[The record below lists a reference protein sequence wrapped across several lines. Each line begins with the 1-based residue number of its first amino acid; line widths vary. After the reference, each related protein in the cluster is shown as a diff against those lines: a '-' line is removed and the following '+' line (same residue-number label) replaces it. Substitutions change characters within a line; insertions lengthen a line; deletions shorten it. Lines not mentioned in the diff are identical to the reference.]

1 MPKQHLGAQSQQFS
15 GVPSTSTSRDTP
27 AKRPRDEFID
37 TRFRFKSAASQ
48 SKKLKPNLSTIVSSH
63 SGLSLELED
72 KKEHEC
78 HFTSTLQTASL
89 DNLSIPFRRLH
100 RTIEPIT
107 RSLPL
112 LIHHQEQVVHACCE
126 ALILSD
132 SASSSDQPDQSTLGT
147 RLSSGKTKR
156 NESSDLEKERKRRL
170 IQAREAV
177 NLVATSVLDLFVP
190 LILDLSTSLLTPS
203 KSTVNAGRCPFEEL
217 LITLLYFINLTDVE
231 PTALSKASEV
241 IVHLFKTLAK
251 DLTPSSLPPSEVND
265 QSEEN
270 SQRLKS
276 IWSLVRNAL
285 GAPLPD
291 YQELTKADDRGPNGE
306 DSDSELEEDTNGV
319 EEDLVEDSAKSLP
332 EPAEPIH
339 EETEN
344 ADIDL
349 PEYNE
354 ADPNDETKQLE
365 TCPVDTNPIS
375 SGPGEFE
382 LKQLYHQVLKS
393 TTPSTRRLV
402 ATSFSYLLR
411 KKGISDPLIKL
422 MLKDL
427 SSVEVEEVAK
437 HGTLHTRKQKVQA
450 ARKGTSVRS
459 LLGEEQGGARV
470 FAEGIC
476 WALGETCKSI
486 DHRLHSRA
494 SAILISTDSQ
504 VIEMGLSAH
513 QDSLQRSI
521 LISSVLDSLLISIIH
536 HTTAEHFE
544 PILDALTT
552 RATARLATTKPDCG
566 ARVTENVPVAL
577 ETSLQCLAT
586 VAGVRNGSRLSPG
599 KKSCLFR
606 ILSATLDLLGD
617 DKFKDCDHLS
627 STTAMLSLNLLSSIK
642 DHSEFLSTPEV
653 RKALDKLFQVQ
664 NPPLSIEH
672 VYRLASSL
680 HRLNWTLFDDFLLP
694 KLLAIIPNQLCD
706 PNSRSS
712 SEPTAGLLAD
722 VLSTRN
728 TKLSSQLLDPISGK
742 IKDATHV
749 VLDLLSHFHS
759 SSIDAPIEELDSQK
773 MSLKE
778 CYDWISI
785 SSLLPIDNFA
795 VHHDKIDE
803 WCQRVLTIPTPSG
816 SDVSECLRAKYI
828 SDYESGTPINRTM
841 LLSTMLNVARRLCST
856 GYSRS
861 RTLLLDRL
869 PFIVEIWGWHRG
881 ILNTVREICQDA
893 RDSSSI
899 PVTFESL
906 YQPLKA
912 ALLSESHVIR
922 HLTLEILL
930 ATSPSAS
937 PLEAVLKQ
945 CLKIEDTSLLVENAR
960 IRQMHIRK
968 LSTMAQA
975 NDDSMSSTCVVDITQ
990 RILISQLKVHF
1001 QPLWEESIKALTDL
1015 NAKYHANF
1023 WALVWSQLTM
1033 CLNDSSEIYF
1043 TPRVPLTNDTSEE
1056 ENHSS
1061 ISRFT
1066 DQPEFRCTNL
1076 DKLIDRFSCDFQNLT
1091 LTAAFENQSLDS
1103 RLDIQ
1108 SYEGH
1113 LVDLLAR
1120 NRMVTEKYNKLL
1132 IEAFFTYCQAKDE
1145 DLEQGHLLGR
1155 SARSRLRNWLRMFS
1169 KFTNPKAFYRSQD
1182 LRGAFYDL
1190 LADPD
1195 SDLRSL
1201 SLECV
1206 LTWQDSSLLRH
1217 QDDFRNLLDSS
1228 QFRDTLLKMAHAIEE
1243 NLLPENEREHVIPVF
1258 IRILFG
1264 ALVVSPGRSSSS
1276 HNKSLKKSA
1285 ILSAFKGC
1293 SIEEIDLLVEL
1304 MLRPLT
1310 SSCSNSQNNLAS
1322 IVKRQLG
1329 FLSLLGDVLK
1339 TLGRQ
1344 LVHRWEDFL
1353 NQIMQVVLD
1362 SQSHIQTLL
1371 DDANSQRVFLESQL
1385 KKVRVQTLHRL
1396 NDFFQLS
1403 PTGFSFQKWINQ
1415 IFDVL
1420 INPKIPTF
1428 AVESAQAPSALLEIF
1443 HTWSSRKELMPLLI
1457 QHNAQVLT
1465 SVYQTLAIVNVKA
1478 PVVKMVISILENIL
1492 RNIEFH
1498 PTELTAEQ
1506 YLKPYFDTLLPNLAE
1521 LLRKASFS
1529 SSLTTSI
1536 SRQQIVLL
1544 SSLAPYITDTTHS
1557 ERFCELILPLLL
1569 KNQVIVPEHIQA
1581 DLLHLLAGFLST
1593 APRVAASPSCFNILS
1608 KLLGSVMSRKGRIS
1622 LVGAVDSI
1630 CHHSNHSISPRVIKL
1645 LQDLNSFSTKRID
1658 EPDFEKRL
1666 NAFSQLENSD
1676 SGSGST
1682 LTPKEWELLIQHS
1695 LFQIRDPDELSL
1707 RGSAASALCHF
1718 LALAE
1723 SNQDVGVQTTLK
1735 STMLPGL
1742 KKVLRSKLEIIRQ
1755 EVLTVFACAVAKQ
1768 FPAISELEE
1777 MRCLLVDGDK
1787 EANFFLNIYHI
1798 QVHRRIRALR
1808 RLGDE
1813 AEAGRLS
1820 SKGLLDIFLPLL
1832 VHIFLPADLTR
1843 TDPDLANE
1851 AIRTIGRI
1859 TKVLNWSAYN
1869 AVLQFYVKLIHKP
1882 TTVNKITVRVVV
1894 SIMKSFH
1901 FNLLHDQSDNPAGTT
1916 TTLTS
1921 TPEHARGFVSGKLI
1935 PSLIKFMEQ
1944 QTEEGP
1950 DASLRIMIGEGV
1962 AFVATFLPQSAS
1974 KNAISGIISSLSNIL
1989 KSTHQETRQS
1999 ARTTVGNIVIL
2010 LPASF
2015 LAQVLKDL
2023 KAVLLRGP
2031 QLHVLAHTVYTILTR
2046 TSESSKDF
2054 EIDSHASK
2062 LLMSIIIDDLF
2073 GQPWRDRQSK
2083 ELKAKTKFNE
2093 TKTSRSLES
2102 LQMLV
2107 SKLANSEIL
2116 TDILISFRQVL
2127 ENTGSIKALKQV
2139 DESFHRICAGI
2150 VTNKEKF
2157 DASKILNLVQSL
2169 ISENAE
2175 YLKDKSQKKK
2185 SYVINPTDH
2194 RVVLST
2200 KSKIHDGHYAANAHH
2215 FVSLGLDL
2223 FNTVYKRAGFDLHSP
2238 QYLPTIDQLV
2248 SVVGNTLYTHNTEV
2262 LGRGLKVM
2270 SILIKL
2276 PLPEVERSATI
2287 IVRQMLAVVNHIG
2300 TSQSDISQVA
2310 LKSLGTVIR
2319 DCKKVELTEKQLT
2332 DLLKMIVPDLE
2343 DPDRQTTLFAL
2354 LRGIMSKKFMA
2365 PELYD
2370 LMDQILRLLVTA
2382 QSNQVREICRS
2393 IFLQF
2398 LLDYPQGKGRLS
2410 NSLQFLVKN
2419 LAYQHESG
2427 RQSVLEILNAINMK
2441 FSSALVSQNSDL
2453 FFVALVMRVANEN
2466 SVKCKEMAIEV
2477 LKVICRRIELEKA
2490 GKYLDMLSTW
2500 SQNTSGPM
2508 ELRRTALQLIGVTVD
2523 VRGAEDKMR
2532 LVKVHSMI
2540 RLTLEKIGDEFV
2552 EEESDVTSESTALD
2566 WQTVY
2571 YSLQVLSKLYNIDNS
2586 LICHSTPDNKFP
2598 EWSTIQKL
2606 LLFPHTWVRSSAARL
2621 IGTLLGAATEE
2632 QQQVW
2637 LFQTNNLLVIAQKSS
2652 LQLRSQQ
2659 LDDTL
2664 ALQIVKNLFFLLKT
2678 LHERLKSDA
2687 TSGPTRNSRHSEHDS
2702 LGVVED
2708 GTDAVSFP
2716 LLDDDDD
2723 VHSDSE
2729 DEEDDGANQNT
2740 IKGVGTEFIRL
2751 IKRLSRQASIAHA
2764 KRPSVYSSDAGKW
2777 SIEAASVL
2785 RCFAALINHL
2795 SVEDL
2800 TGILRPLMI
2809 PIFRIIEDSNTKDPQ
2824 MLELQ
2829 NLAKEVQ
2836 EFLREKVGT
2845 NKFSQVY
2852 GQLRTIAIEKRQAR
2866 KKLIAL
2872 KAVNQPES
2880 SAKRKMSR
2888 SESKLRNK
2896 KRKQESFSKTNSKF
2910 GKSSSKSYQS

>member
-1 MPKQHLGAQSQQFS
+1 MIGFDFLA
-15 GVPSTSTSRDTP
+15 
-27 AKRPRDEFID
+27 
-37 TRFRFKSAASQ
+37 
-48 SKKLKPNLSTIVSSH
+48 
-63 SGLSLELED
+63 
-72 KKEHEC
+72 
-78 HFTSTLQTASL
+78 
-89 DNLSIPFRRLH
+89 
-100 RTIEPIT
+100 
-107 RSLPL
+107 
-112 LIHHQEQVVHACCE
+112 
-126 ALILSD
+126 
-132 SASSSDQPDQSTLGT
+132 
-147 RLSSGKTKR
+147 
-156 NESSDLEKERKRRL
+156 
-170 IQAREAV
+170 
-177 NLVATSVLDLFVP
+177 
-190 LILDLSTSLLTPS
+190 
-203 KSTVNAGRCPFEEL
+203 
-217 LITLLYFINLTDVE
+217 LTD
-231 PTALSKASEV
+231 
-241 IVHLFKTLAK
+241 
-251 DLTPSSLPPSEVND
+251 
-265 QSEEN
+265 
-270 SQRLKS
+270 
-276 IWSLVRNAL
+276 
-285 GAPLPD
+285 
-291 YQELTKADDRGPNGE
+291 
-306 DSDSELEEDTNGV
+306 
-319 EEDLVEDSAKSLP
+319 
-332 EPAEPIH
+332 
-339 EETEN
+339 
-344 ADIDL
+344 
-349 PEYNE
+349 
-354 ADPNDETKQLE
+354 
-365 TCPVDTNPIS
+365 
-375 SGPGEFE
+375 
-382 LKQLYHQVLKS
+382 
-393 TTPSTRRLV
+393 
-402 ATSFSYLLR
+402 
-411 KKGISDPLIKL
+411 
-422 MLKDL
+422 
-427 SSVEVEEVAK
+427 
-437 HGTLHTRKQKVQA
+437 
-450 ARKGTSVRS
+450 
-459 LLGEEQGGARV
+459 
-470 FAEGIC
+470 
-476 WALGETCKSI
+476 
-486 DHRLHSRA
+486 
-494 SAILISTDSQ
+494 
-504 VIEMGLSAH
+504 
-513 QDSLQRSI
+513 
-521 LISSVLDSLLISIIH
+521 
-536 HTTAEHFE
+536 
-544 PILDALTT
+544 
-552 RATARLATTKPDCG
+552 
-566 ARVTENVPVAL
+566 
-577 ETSLQCLAT
+577 
-586 VAGVRNGSRLSPG
+586 
-599 KKSCLFR
+599 
-606 ILSATLDLLGD
+606 
-617 DKFKDCDHLS
+617 
-627 STTAMLSLNLLSSIK
+627 
-642 DHSEFLSTPEV
+642 
-653 RKALDKLFQVQ
+653 
-664 NPPLSIEH
+664 
-672 VYRLASSL
+672 
-680 HRLNWTLFDDFLLP
+680 
-694 KLLAIIPNQLCD
+694 
-706 PNSRSS
+706 
-712 SEPTAGLLAD
+712 
-722 VLSTRN
+722 
-728 TKLSSQLLDPISGK
+728 
-742 IKDATHV
+742 
-749 VLDLLSHFHS
+749 
-759 SSIDAPIEELDSQK
+759 
-773 MSLKE
+773 
-778 CYDWISI
+778 
-785 SSLLPIDNFA
+785 DNFA

-803 WCQRVLTIPTPSG
+803 WCHASSRSHTIWFRC
-816 SDVSECLRAKYI
+816 VECLRAKYI
-828 SDYESGTPINRTM
+828 SDYDLVPHQPDHAVIHN
-841 LLSTMLNVARRLCST
+841 AQH
-856 GYSRS
+856 
-861 RTLLLDRL
+861 RL
-869 PFIVEIWGWHRG
+869 PFIVEFGVASWD
-881 ILNTVREICQDA
+881 LEYVREICQDA
-893 RDSSSI
+893 RDRLSYQISSSI
-899 PVTFESL
+899 CSWLLTDL
-906 YQPLKA
+906 LRI
-912 ALLSESHVIR
+912 ALQSCNVRVSVPASQSRFTIRKPCLR

-930 ATSPSAS
+930 ATSPSAA
-937 PLEAVLKQ
+937 LEAVLKQ
-945 CLKIEDTSLLVENAR
+945 LELRYFAAGRECSDT
-960 IRQMHIRK
+960 
-968 LSTMAQA
+968 
-975 NDDSMSSTCVVDITQ
+975 
-990 RILISQLKVHF
+990 ILISQLKVHF

-1155 SARSRLRNWLRMFS
+1155 SARIYQ
-1169 KFTNPKAFYRSQD
+1169 PKAFYRSQD

-1243 NLLPENEREHVIPVF
+1243 TFSQKTNGSMSFQSSSAYSSEPSSSLLVALLPLI
-1258 IRILFG
+1258 
-1264 ALVVSPGRSSSS
+1264 
-1276 HNKSLKKSA
+1276 NKSLKKSA

-1322 IVKRQLG
+1322 I
-1329 FLSLLGDVLK
+1329 

-1557 ERFCELILPLLL
+1557 ERFCELILP
-1569 KNQVIVPEHIQA
+1569 
-1581 DLLHLLAGFLST
+1581 SY
-1593 APRVAASPSCFNILS
+1593 
-1608 KLLGSVMSRKGRIS
+1608 SR
-1622 LVGAVDSI
+1622 
-1630 CHHSNHSISPRVIKL
+1630 IK
-1645 LQDLNSFSTKRID
+1645 
-1658 EPDFEKRL
+1658 L

-2262 LGRGLKVM
+2262 LGRGLKV
-2270 SILIKL
+2270 
-2276 PLPEVERSATI
+2276 ERSATI

-2678 LHERLKSDA
+2678 LHERLK
-2687 TSGPTRNSRHSEHDS
+2687 
-2702 LGVVED
+2702 
-2708 GTDAVSFP
+2708 
-2716 LLDDDDD
+2716 
-2723 VHSDSE
+2723 
-2729 DEEDDGANQNT
+2729 
-2740 IKGVGTEFIRL
+2740 
-2751 IKRLSRQASIAHA
+2751 
-2764 KRPSVYSSDAGKW
+2764 
-2777 SIEAASVL
+2777 
-2785 RCFAALINHL
+2785 
-2795 SVEDL
+2795 
-2800 TGILRPLMI
+2800 
-2809 PIFRIIEDSNTKDPQ
+2809 
-2824 MLELQ
+2824 ELQ

-2852 GQLRTIAIEKRQAR
+2852 GQLRTMLRET
-2866 KKLIAL
+2866 
-2872 KAVNQPES
+2872 S
-2880 SAKRKMSR
+2880 G
-2888 SESKLRNK
+2888 SKEIDRF
-2896 KRKQESFSKTNSKF
+2896 E
-2910 GKSSSKSYQS
+2910 GGQST